1 MHIFM
6 HTKVLKIKVVLL
18 YLHVPSHGYD
28 MHICAFAFLN
38 IRRYN
43 IYITLFIYIGVIE
56 LLSKRN
62 LMCVRLETHY
72 LPGR

>member
-1 MHIFM
+1 M
-6 HTKVLKIKVVLL
+6 
-18 YLHVPSHGYD
+18 YVPSHGYD